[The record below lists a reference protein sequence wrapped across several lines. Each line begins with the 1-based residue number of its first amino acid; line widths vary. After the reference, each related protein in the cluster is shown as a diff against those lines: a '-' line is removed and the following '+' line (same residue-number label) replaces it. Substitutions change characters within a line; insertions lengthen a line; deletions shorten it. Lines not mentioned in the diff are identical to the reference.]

1 MLSPRNGVGAIQ
13 AVGVAVHAWLAAVS
27 LAESCKGMRWL
38 LMLGLVPSSRRI
50 FSSRLKLLSV
60 QVLDRVTAAHEKL
73 EFGESGRAFYDFFW
87 AQYADWYIESAKTRL
102 YSSDAAVS
110 QTTRKVCPLVHSL
123 QLGCRLKTSRASA
136 GLAELRR

>member
-1 MLSPRNGVGAIQ
+1 M
-13 AVGVAVHAWLAAVS
+13 
-27 LAESCKGMRWL
+27 
-38 LMLGLVPSSRRI
+38 
-50 FSSRLKLLSV
+50 

-110 QTTRKVCPLVHSL
+110 QTTRKVCLCL
-123 QLGCRLKTSRASA
+123 ALASSKA
-136 GLAELRR
+136 GLTGILHRRRPSSWSL

>member
-1 MLSPRNGVGAIQ
+1 MIS
-13 AVGVAVHAWLAAVS
+13 S
-27 LAESCKGMRWL
+27 LAL
-38 LMLGLVPSSRRI
+38 SRRI
-50 FSSRLKLLSV
+50 QVRLTLLAM

-110 QTTRKVCPLVHSL
+110 QTTRKVCALLPFPCS
-123 QLGCRLKTSRASA
+123 SNSASIA
-136 GLAELRR
+136 V